1 MIILIKFKTW
11 LSSQIHQSS
20 AWRKRWRGQ
29 WPQRWECPCTM
40 YMNGIDIFFA
50 MCNIWL
56 VAWDR
61 RQRLQQRRRWSCR
74 GTRLWCSATGWTCRW
89 WKLWWGGNMMFF
101 ISPYICPSIHLSI
114 QSTSWTWC
122 SCSEDGRSPL
132 PRSLWRISAVDW
144 TPGWW
149 LHPTNCT
156 KILNTMNPK
165 THKNSIVPGYSPWSE
180 RRLET

>member
-1 MIILIKFKTW
+1 MCRCVWMSLFRHISYVI
-11 LSSQIHQSS
+11 QI
-20 AWRKRWRGQ
+20 
-29 WPQRWECPCTM
+29 P
-40 YMNGIDIFFA
+40 DI
-50 MCNIWL
+50 WV

-74 GTRLWCSATGWTCRW
+74 GTQLWCSATGWTCRW

-101 ISPYICPSIHLSI
+101 ISPYISPSSHLSI

-132 PRSLWRISAVDW
+132 PRSPWRISAVDW